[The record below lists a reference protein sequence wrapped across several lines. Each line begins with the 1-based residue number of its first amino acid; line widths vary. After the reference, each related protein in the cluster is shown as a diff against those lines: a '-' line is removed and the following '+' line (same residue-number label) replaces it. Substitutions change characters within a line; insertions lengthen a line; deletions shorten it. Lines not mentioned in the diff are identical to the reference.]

1 MVVNAVAP
9 WEGQLIWV
17 GTPNGGVSQQNGQ
30 EWKSVEFA
38 LKYIDMRL
46 QEKHIV
52 FSAFGLDIVNRIL
65 SFPIGT
71 HVRVTWS
78 PDARSA
84 QQQDGSVKWY
94 GKFSA
99 FGITNIQQTATQVA
113 AQPAPQGYP
122 AATPAQPAPVYQP
135 APAYPAYPAQPQQA
149 YRQPAP
155 QQFAPPAS
163 PAYQELTKPEQDDD
177 LPAF

>member
-17 GTPNGGVSQQNGQ
+17 GTPNGGFSQTNGQ

-38 LKYIDMRL
+38 LKYTDMRL

-65 SFPIGT
+65 SIPIGT
-71 HVRVTWS
+71 QVRVTWG
-78 PDARSA
+78 PDARSS

-99 FGITNIQQTATQVA
+99 FGVTAVQQTATQVVT
-113 AQPAPQGYP
+113 QPSQ
-122 AATPAQPAPVYQP
+122 QVYQ
-135 APAYPAYPAQPQQA
+135 
-149 YRQPAP
+149 QPAP

-163 PAYQELTKPEQDDD
+163 PAYQQLVRPEQEED
-177 LPAF
+177 LPI

>member
-9 WEGQLIWV
+9 WEGQLVWV
-17 GTPNGGVSQQNGQ
+17 GTPNGGFSQQTGQ
-30 EWKSVEFA
+30 EWKSVDFA

-78 PDARSA
+78 PDARMA

-99 FGITNIQQTATQVA
+99 FGVTNIQQTQQA
-113 AQPAPQGYP
+113 APQPTAQPTPQGYAAYPQQGTAIPPQAPAYQAQPSYQQPQQRPAPQ
-122 AATPAQPAPVYQP
+122 A
-135 APAYPAYPAQPQQA
+135 
-149 YRQPAP
+149 
-155 QQFAPPAS
+155 APPALG
-163 PAYQELTKPEQDDD
+163 PDEDIP
-177 LPAF
+177 F

>member
-17 GTPNGGVSQQNGQ
+17 GTPNGGFSQTNGQ
-30 EWKSVEFA
+30 EWKSVDFA
-38 LKYIDMRL
+38 LKYTDMRL

-65 SFPIGT
+65 SIPLGT
-71 HVRVTWS
+71 QVRVMWS
-78 PDARSA
+78 PDARSS

-99 FGITNIQQTATQVA
+99 FGVNPLLQTAIQTA
-113 AQPAPQGYP
+113 PQPAQQGYP
-122 AATPAQPAPVYQP
+122 AANQQAQPAPAFQP
-135 APAYPAYPAQPQQA
+135 NPAHPAYQPQQV
-149 YRQPAP
+149 YQQPAP

-163 PAYQELTKPEQDDD
+163 PAYQQLVRPEQEED
-177 LPAF
+177 LPI